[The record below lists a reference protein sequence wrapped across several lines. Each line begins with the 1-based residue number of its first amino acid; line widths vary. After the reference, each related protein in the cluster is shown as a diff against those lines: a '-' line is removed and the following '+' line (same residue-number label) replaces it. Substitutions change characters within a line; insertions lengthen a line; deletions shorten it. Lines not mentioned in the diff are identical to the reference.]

1 MEINISKGEINL
13 PRWLRLAVVILL
25 PWLALWVA
33 RKQLRLAC
41 LILRNEARRKYKED
55 ETLLRWADE
64 LENDGNM
71 KP

>member
-1 MEINISKGEINL
+1 MKINIREGIIKL
-13 PRWLRLAVVILL
+13 PKWLRLAVVILL
-25 PWLALWVA
+25 PWIALWVA

-41 LILRNEARRKYKED
+41 LVLRNEARCKRKED

-64 LENDGNM
+64 LENDGSM

>member
-1 MEINISKGEINL
+1 MKINISEGIIKL
-13 PRWLRLAVVILL
+13 PKWLRITVVILL
-25 PWLALWVA
+25 PWIALWAA

-41 LILRNEARRKYKED
+41 LILRNEARCKYKED

-64 LENDGNM
+64 LENDGSM